1 MSIRAPTLKDADKP
15 KIFQLAVAAM
25 AELVRMA
32 EMGEPLWTRNY
43 LDGTTVL
50 NENEYIQTLP
60 RWIRPKPVGFQREAS
75 RETVVVLMNRVNI
88 IEILMDVNQW
98 SAVFSS
104 IVTQAMTLEL
114 LSGPKGEAAGSDNG
128 VLQVMTAEF
137 QVPSP
142 LVPTRQSHYLRYC
155 KQLVEDTWAVVDVS
169 LDSILQ
175 PNRAVRCRR
184 RPSGCLIQEM
194 PNGYSKVT
202 WVENV
207 EVDYRGVHDLY
218 MQLVSSGYFLGAKRW
233 VVTLDR
239 HCLRLASNMTTN
251 SHTGDV
257 PNQDEERKCML
268 KMADRMTISFLA
280 GLSANPAHTWKTV
293 LSGTG
298 ADDVRL
304 MTRDSVDDPTRPPGL
319 VLCATT
325 SFRLPVPP
333 IRVFDFLRNDTT
345 RNQWDVL
352 SNEGVV
358 PEIAHIANGWNTSN
372 CVSLLRVLDSTENS
386 SQGNMLLVQE
396 SRSDP
401 TAAFVIYAP
410 VDLVAMNEI
419 LNGGEYPDDHLT
431 LLPSGFAILPDGTA
445 VHRGSIDAAASGG
458 SLLTVSFQIFVDLV
472 PNPRVSLET
481 IETVINLV
489 ACTVENIKA
498 SLSCENA

>member
-1 MSIRAPTLKDADKP
+1 MPMMSIRAPTLKDANKP

-25 AELVRMA
+25 EELVRMA

-75 RETVVVLMNRVNI
+75 RETVVVLMNRINI

-104 IVTQAMTLEL
+104 IVSQAMTLEL
-114 LSGPKGEAAGSDNG
+114 LSRSKGEAGTYNG
-128 VLQVMTAEF
+128 VLQVMSAEF

-169 LDSILQ
+169 LDNILQ

-207 EVDYRGVHDLY
+207 EVHYRGVHDLY
-218 MQLVSSGYFLGAKRW
+218 MQLVSSGYVFGAKRW

-239 HCLRLASNMTTN
+239 HCLRLARNMTTN

-257 PNQDEERKCML
+257 RDEERKRML
-268 KMADRMTISFLA
+268 KMADRMMISFLA
-280 GLSANPAHTWKTV
+280 GVSANPAHTWKTV

-333 IRVFDFLRNDTT
+333 IRVFDFLRDDTT

-396 SRSDP
+396 SCSDP

-410 VDLVAMNEI
+410 VAMNEI
-419 LNGGEYPDDHLT
+419 LNGGEYPDYLT

-445 VHRGSIDAAASGG
+445 VHRGSTASGG

-472 PNPRVSLET
+472 PNARVSLEIIAT
-481 IETVINLV
+481 IINLV
-489 ACTVENIKA
+489 ACTVEKIKA
-498 SLSCENA
+498 SLSCEDA

>member
-25 AELVRMA
+25 EELVRMA
-32 EMGEPLWTRNY
+32 EKGEPLWTRNY

-60 RWIRPKPVGFQREAS
+60 RWIRPKPVVFHREAS
-75 RETVVVLMNRVNI
+75 RETVVVRMNRVNI

-104 IVTQAMTLEL
+104 IVSQTKTLEL
-114 LSGPKGEAAGSDNG
+114 LSRSKGEAGTYNG

-142 LVPTRQSHYLRYC
+142 LVPTRQCHYLRYC

-169 LDSILQ
+169 LDNILQ

-218 MQLVSSGYFLGAKRW
+218 MQLVSSGYFSGAKRW
-233 VVTLDR
+233 VVSLDR

-251 SHTGDV
+251 STRTGDV
-257 PNQDEERKCML
+257 PNQDEERKRML
-268 KMADRMTISFLA
+268 KMADRMMISFLA
-280 GLSANPAHTWKTV
+280 GVSANPAHTWKTV
-293 LSGTG
+293 ISGTG

-325 SFRLPVPP
+325 SFRLPVPQ
-333 IRVFDFLRNDTT
+333 IRVFDFLRDNAT

-410 VDLVAMNEI
+410 VDIVAMNEI
-419 LNGGEYPDDHLT
+419 LNGGGYPDYLT

-445 VHRGSIDAAASGG
+445 VHHGTIDAASSSG

-472 PNPRVSLET
+472 PNARVSLEA
-481 IETVINLV
+481 IETIINLV
-489 ACTVENIKA
+489 ACTIENIKA

>member
-1 MSIRAPTLKDADKP
+1 MSIVSPTLKDDDKP

-25 AELVRMA
+25 EELVRMA
-32 EMGEPLWTRNY
+32 EIGEPLWTRNY
-43 LDGTTVL
+43 LNGTTVL

-60 RWIRPKPVGFQREAS
+60 RWIRTKPVGFQREAS

-104 IVTQAMTLEL
+104 IVSQAMTLEL
-114 LSGPKGEAAGSDNG
+114 LSSSKGEAGTYNG

-142 LVPTRQSHYLRYC
+142 IVSTRQSHYLRYC

-169 LDSILQ
+169 LDNILQ
-175 PNRAVRCRR
+175 TNRAVRCRR

-194 PNGYSKVT
+194 PKGYSKVT

-218 MQLVSSGYFLGAKRW
+218 MQLVSSGYAFGAKRW

-239 HCLRLASNMTTN
+239 HCLRLAIASNITTN

-257 PNQDEERKCML
+257 RDHEERKRML
-268 KMADRMTISFLA
+268 RMADRMMISFLA
-280 GLSANPAHTWKTV
+280 GVSANPDHTWKTV

-298 ADDVRL
+298 GDDVRL
-304 MTRDSVDDPTRPPGL
+304 MTRDSIYDPTRPPGL

-325 SFRLPVPP
+325 SFRLPVSP
-333 IRVFDFLRNDTT
+333 IRVFDFLRDDTT

-358 PEIAHIANGWNTSN
+358 LETAHIANGWNTSN
-372 CVSLLRVLDSTENS
+372 CVSLLRVLDNTENS
-386 SQGNMLLVQE
+386 SQGKMLLVQE

-401 TAAFVIYAP
+401 TASFVIYAP
-410 VDLVAMNEI
+410 VDTVAMDEI
-419 LNGGEYPDDHLT
+419 LNGGEYPDYLT

-472 PNPRVSLET
+472 PNARVSLEIIAT
-481 IETVINLV
+481 IINLV
-489 ACTVENIKA
+489 ACTVEKIKA
-498 SLSCENA
+498 SLSCEDA